1 MPKRGASRGTSVRGA
16 ARSRSPVLTL
26 VARRRPTLRPSTSSP
41 RDAGDPATAPTLHD
55 LVVAPPDGAAPLTVD
70 ELLTG
75 WLSSLHRAVEPETY
89 AEFND
94 YAKHVERMCRVQHVA
109 DCICRELDTRIAG
122 WVSGE
127 RSTGTKPRRK
137 AAPRD

>member
-1 MPKRGASRGTSVRGA
+1 MPKRGASRETPVRRA

-26 VARRRPTLRPSTSSP
+26 LALRRPTARPSPSSP
-41 RDAGDPATAPTLHD
+41 RDADDPAAAPTLHE
-55 LVVAPPDGAAPLTVD
+55 LVAAPRDGAAPLTVD

-109 DCICRELDTRIAG
+109 DCICRELDTRIAD
-122 WVSGE
+122 WVRGE
-127 RSTGTKPRRK
+127 RSTGAQPRRK
-137 AAPRD
+137 APRRD